1 MFSLLIL
8 IAIYLLAAPLFG
20 MAALRRVNRAA
31 GAIGSLDA
39 RIGTLGRQ
47 VDDLRREITELR
59 AAGGAPLE
67 TDEDQVGVDRAE
79 AAPTSTEPAP
89 EPPEA
94 PEAEPPEP
102 EVEPEP
108 EPPAE
113 PEAELEPAEDQVG
126 VSAVGGPSAM
136 AGFLSRL
143 EESLTQRW
151 LVWLGAVTLALGGVF
166 LIKYSIDKGWLGPA
180 VRTSLGFLM
189 GIALVVAGEWLRR
202 QPLQRGIAAIRP
214 DYVPPALTSAGLFSA
229 FASVYAAYALHD
241 LLSSLL
247 AFVLLAALAAGAV
260 ALSLLQGPFIALI
273 GLLGGFLTPM
283 LVSTSAPS
291 AWALF
296 GYLLALI
303 GGGLALVRYTGWW
316 WLGWA
321 TLAGAAVWPLLWFVG
336 QGVRGDEIPLGLYM
350 IAVLGLFLLVR
361 RHGEDGQAVVARL
374 EDLSRLAMAERLA
387 WAAALAV
394 GLLLFVFV
402 RIDSYGPASLITLAV
417 FGGALLVVGRREQ
430 VFDGLAAV
438 AAVLSVGLIGLWHL
452 PAIVTKPLPLYIIEG
467 RHIGQLT
474 APILPPELQPFALTA
489 IGFALLFGIGGYL
502 ALWGARRPALWA
514 SISAAA
520 PVLLLTLAYWRI
532 ERFQLDLLWALAAF
546 GLAVIMLA
554 AAAMVGRYRSDP
566 KLTQAL
572 GLYAAAV
579 VAAVSLAAT
588 MSLEQAWLT
597 VALSLQLP
605 ALAWIDDH
613 LELKLL
619 RRVALIVAGT
629 VLTRLVFNWH
639 ILDYPLGGPPG
650 LNWILYGYGIPAAA
664 FYWTAKR
671 FRVRADDK
679 LVMVLEAGALS
690 FAVLLVTLEIRNLV
704 AGALDDL
711 SYRML
716 ERSLQSLAWGAIAYG
731 LLVFRR
737 RHERPVLLWGWRI
750 LAGLAV
756 GQVVGLQL
764 LVFNPLWSGESV
776 GLVPIANQLF
786 LAFAAPAVLVGL
798 FAQAFRRDGPSWL
811 AALSGVLALVLVF
824 AYVSLELRHLWHG
837 PRLDLGPTG
846 DGEWYAYSV
855 LWLAY
860 AGALLVAGLAA
871 QSASLRYASLA
882 VLLVTVAKVFLFDMS
897 ALAGLYRAASF
908 IGLGLS
914 LVGIGLFYQ
923 RIVFPPGESADDEEG
938 GPDQEREPEVE
949 PS

>member
-1 MFSLLIL
+1 M
-8 IAIYLLAAPLFG
+8 
-20 MAALRRVNRAA
+20 
-31 GAIGSLDA
+31 
-39 RIGTLGRQ
+39 
-47 VDDLRREITELR
+47 
-59 AAGGAPLE
+59 
-67 TDEDQVGVDRAE
+67 GV
-79 AAPTSTEPAP
+79 
-89 EPPEA
+89 
-94 PEAEPPEP
+94 
-102 EVEPEP
+102 
-108 EPPAE
+108 
-113 PEAELEPAEDQVG
+113 
-126 VSAVGGPSAM
+126 
-136 AGFLSRL
+136 
-143 EESLTQRW
+143 
-151 LVWLGAVTLALGGVF
+151 
-166 LIKYSIDKGWLGPA
+166 
-180 VRTSLGFLM
+180 
-189 GIALVVAGEWLRR
+189 ALVVAGEWLRR
-202 QPLQRGIAAIRP
+202 QPLQRGIAAIRT

-241 LLSSLL
+241 LMTPLV
-247 AFVLLAALAAGAV
+247 AFVLLAGLAAGGV
-260 ALSLLQGPFIALI
+260 ALSLLQGPFIALL

-321 TLAGAAVWPLLWFVG
+321 TLAGAAVWPFLWFFG
-336 QGVRGDEIPLGLYM
+336 QGVRGDEAP
-350 IAVLGLFLLVR
+350 IAIYIIAILGLFLLVR
-361 RHGEDGQAVVARL
+361 RHSEDGQASVTRI

-387 WAAALAV
+387 WAAALMV
-394 GLLLFVFV
+394 GALLFVFV
-402 RIDSYGPASLITLAV
+402 RIDSYGPASVIALAV
-417 FGGALLVVGRREQ
+417 FGGALLLVGRREQ

-474 APILPPELQPFALTA
+474 APILPPELQPFAWTA

-514 SISAAA
+514 AISAAV
-520 PVLLLTLAYWRI
+520 PVLLLTVAYWRI
-532 ERFQLDLLWALAAF
+532 AYFELDLLWALAAF
-546 GLAVIMLA
+546 VLAAVMLA
-554 AAAMVGRYRSDP
+554 AATLVGRYQSDH
-566 KLTQAL
+566 KLVQAL

-629 VLTRLVFNWH
+629 VLARLVFNWH

-664 FYWTAKR
+664 YYWTAKR
-671 FRVRADDK
+671 FRARADDT
-679 LVMVLEAGALS
+679 LVMVLEAGALT
-690 FAVLLVTLEIRNLV
+690 FAVLLVTLEIRNVV
-704 AGALDDL
+704 AGSLDNL
-711 SYRML
+711 SYDLL
-716 ERSLQSLAWGAIAYG
+716 ERSLQSLAWGTIAFG
-731 LLVFRR
+731 LMVFHRR
-737 RHERPVLLWGWRI
+737 YERPVLLWGWRI
-750 LAGLAV
+750 LAGLAA

-764 LVFNPLWSGESV
+764 LVLNPLWSGESV
-776 GLVPIANQLF
+776 GLVPIANQLL

-798 FAQAFRRDGPSWL
+798 FARSFHRHGPAWL
-811 AALSGVLALVLVF
+811 AALCGILALVLVF
-824 AYVSLELRHLWHG
+824 AFVTLELRHLWHG

-882 VLLVTVAKVFLFDMS
+882 VLLVTVGKVFLFDMS
-897 ALAGLYRAASF
+897 ALTGLYRAASF
-908 IGLGLS
+908 IGLGLC

-923 RIVFPPGESADDEEG
+923 RIVFPPGEEAADEAG
-938 GPDQEREPEVE
+938 EPEDEGTPKVG

>member
-8 IAIYLLAAPLFG
+8 IAIYLVIVPLFG
-20 MAALRRVNRAA
+20 FAAFLRVNRAA

-39 RIGTLGRQ
+39 RLGTLGRQ
-47 VDDLRREITELR
+47 LEDLRQEIAGFR
-59 AAGGAPLE
+59 AAGGAPLQLDKDVVGS
-67 TDEDQVGVDRAE
+67 DEAE
-79 AAPTSTEPAP
+79 AAPTPTEPAP
-89 EPPEA
+89 ELPEA
-94 PEAEPPEP
+94 REAEPLEP

-108 EPPAE
+108 EPPVTEVE
-113 PEAELEPAEDQVG
+113 PEAQPEPSETDPG
-126 VSAVGGPSAM
+126 PSGPSAM
-136 AGFLSRL
+136 AGFLARL

-241 LLSSLL
+241 LLTPPV
-247 AFVLLAALAAGAV
+247 AFVLLAGLAAGAV

-321 TLAGAAVWPLLWFVG
+321 TLAGAAVWPLLWIVA
-336 QGVRGDEIPLGLYM
+336 QGVRGDEIPIACYL

-361 RHGEDGQAVVARL
+361 RTTEGGQAVVARL

-387 WAAALAV
+387 WAATLAV
-394 GLLLFVFV
+394 GALLFVFV
-402 RIDSYGPASLITLAV
+402 RIDSYGPASLMTLAV
-417 FGGALLVVGRREQ
+417 FGGALLLVGRREQ

-489 IGFALLFGIGGYL
+489 IGFAMLFGIGGYL

-520 PVLLLTLAYWRI
+520 PVLLLTVAYWRI

-546 GLAVIMLA
+546 ALAAIMLA

-566 KLTQAL
+566 KLVQAL

-629 VLTRLVFNWH
+629 VLTRLRQA
-639 ILDYPLGGPPG
+639 LPGPRRRQAGDGAGGRRAQLRGAAGHPGNPQPGGGLPGRPVLPHARAQPAVPG
-650 LNWILYGYGIPAAA
+650 LGDH
-664 FYWTAKR
+664 R
-671 FRVRADDK
+671 
-679 LVMVLEAGALS
+679 
-690 FAVLLVTLEIRNLV
+690 IRP
-704 AGALDDL
+704 DDL
-711 SYRML
+711 S
-716 ERSLQSLAWGAIAYG
+716 
-731 LLVFRR
+731 
-737 RHERPVLLWGWRI
+737 
-750 LAGLAV
+750 
-756 GQVVGLQL
+756 
-764 LVFNPLWSGESV
+764 
-776 GLVPIANQLF
+776 
-786 LAFAAPAVLVGL
+786 PA
-798 FAQAFRRDGPSWL
+798 S
-811 AALSGVLALVLVF
+811 
-824 AYVSLELRHLWHG
+824 
-837 PRLDLGPTG
+837 
-846 DGEWYAYSV
+846 
-855 LWLAY
+855 
-860 AGALLVAGLAA
+860 
-871 QSASLRYASLA
+871 
-882 VLLVTVAKVFLFDMS
+882 
-897 ALAGLYRAASF
+897 
-908 IGLGLS
+908 
-914 LVGIGLFYQ
+914 
-923 RIVFPPGESADDEEG
+923 
-938 GPDQEREPEVE
+938 
-949 PS
+949 